1 MTDSTVINVLG
12 RVKGSNLRFSC
23 LYNICQ
29 GTACQGAREREDV
42 EGISIR
48 TSPASAFFRV
58 NTLTWLM
65 LGVWDSFPDS
75 IFTVMSFE
83 QRPNA
88 RSWWCSI
95 DWYTVHC
102 KDNIRDCVGTVL
114 DIPVVLMLGI
124 SCCLPIDG
132 CLCVS
137 KCHFQMSNICPHFE
151 VGWNN
156 IIDYVRSIIGRIV
169 LMPKHTSLS
178 KLRN

>member
-12 RVKGSNLRFSC
+12 RVKWSNLRFFC

-42 EGISIR
+42 GGISIR

-58 NTLTWLM
+58 TTLTWLM

-75 IFTVMSFE
+75 IFTVISFE

-88 RSWWCSI
+88 RYWSCSI
-95 DWYTVHC
+95 DWYTLHC
-102 KDNIRDCVGTVL
+102 RFNIRGGVRTL
-114 DIPVVLMLGI
+114 PDIPVVLMLGI
-124 SCCLPIDG
+124 FCCLPTDS

-137 KCHFQMSNICPHFE
+137 KCHFQLSNICPHFD
-151 VGWNN
+151 VSWNN

-169 LMPKHTSLS
+169 LMPKRTTLS
-178 KLRN
+178 KLSN